1 RAGSRRRRALP
12 WRWGWCGP
20 WRLLSN
26 RPRHGSSARASGT
39 ATPRAGRTRSRRT
52 SGWSRSIR
60 STPPPGTTSGSCST
74 GSVATTRGRPRTARR
89 SRTTRA
95 AVRPPTT
102 SEASTRTAA
111 SPRRR
116 SPTTAGRLRSR
127 PTTPTPT
134 LTSPARWCGSS
145 AARRRSDTGNATS
158 SSTRVAP
165 GRGSRAPT
173 SSSSSRPTRAR
184 GLAGRWNEE
193 RRDGTQPGR
202 TCRRPPTECRGLAGA
217 APMRMLIVGGGGREH
232 ALAWKIAQS
241 PRVTALFTAPG
252 NPGIARH
259 AVCVPLAAD
268 ALDGLVAF
276 ARRERIDLTVVGP
289 EAPLVAGL
297 ADRLLDAGLAVFG
310 PIAQAAAIEGS
321 KAFAKDLMARNAIP
335 TARFATFDDPARA
348 RGYCREVG
356 PPLVVKADG
365 LAGGKGAIVCRTLAD
380 ADEAVAECMERAA
393 FGAAGA
399 TVIVE
404 EFLSGEEVS
413 FFALAHG
420 GPWPEVGPWSTRAS
434 VCVVLASGGYPGKYG
449 TGAAI
454 EGVESAETAPGVT
467 VFHAGTALRE
477 GRLVT
482 AGGRVL
488 GVTAVAGD
496 LATA

>member
-1 RAGSRRRRALP
+1 
-12 WRWGWCGP
+12 
-20 WRLLSN
+20 
-26 RPRHGSSARASGT
+26 
-39 ATPRAGRTRSRRT
+39 
-52 SGWSRSIR
+52 
-60 STPPPGTTSGSCST
+60 
-74 GSVATTRGRPRTARR
+74 
-89 SRTTRA
+89 
-95 AVRPPTT
+95 
-102 SEASTRTAA
+102 
-111 SPRRR
+111 
-116 SPTTAGRLRSR
+116 
-127 PTTPTPT
+127 
-134 LTSPARWCGSS
+134 
-145 AARRRSDTGNATS
+145 
-158 SSTRVAP
+158 
-165 GRGSRAPT
+165 
-173 SSSSSRPTRAR
+173 
-184 GLAGRWNEE
+184 
-193 RRDGTQPGR
+193 
-202 TCRRPPTECRGLAGA
+202 
-217 APMRMLIVGGGGREH
+217 MLIVGGGGREH

-259 AVCVPLAAD
+259 AVCVPLTAD

-413 FFALAHG
+413 FFALANGADALPLAAAQDHKTVFDGDQGPNTGGMGAYSPVASFDAAMERRVMDTIVRPTIAALAKDGAPYRGVLYVGLMLTAEGPKVIEFNCRFGDPECQALVVRVPGDLVPLLVAAAHG
-420 GPWPEVGPWSTRAS
+420 GPWPEVGPWPTRAS

-467 VFHAGTALRE
+467 VFHAGTALRD

-496 LATA
+496 LATAIARAYGAVGAIRFEGMHYRRDIGRRRPA